1 MKCKKYIES
10 LSSMEDDF
18 DEGLLSQLRE
28 EPPEELHGHIMKSI
42 GREKRKR
49 IFLNYRTYV
58 PAIAAVFIF
67 AIVLKGINGDYDI
80 NSFIK
85 NKMAEKYGTTNLA
98 NVDKE
103 GEKNDIVNQDNL
115 KKEAVDSSSTSKKAN
130 DGENTPIA
138 ASAQKDIQS
147 KDGRASRSANKSE
160 NKNTA
165 SADTRGVTPHKVTLD
180 EYASKKSGNKNT
192 NTATGETSTGNEGI
206 NNGNVTSNPGP
217 EILEKNKKVLSWI
230 TEFNAVATEKN
241 DTYRIAIYEY
251 DRLQNKI
258 MNEGIENSVLTELER
273 NGQYVTF
280 RLNIR

>member
-10 LSSMEDDF
+10 LSSMEDEF

-28 EPPEELHGHIMKSI
+28 EPPEELHGYIMKSI

-67 AIVLKGINGDYDI
+67 AIILNGTNGNHDI
-80 NSFIK
+80 NSIVK
-85 NKMAEKYGTTNLA
+85 NKIAEKFGTADLA
-98 NVDKE
+98 NIDKD
-103 GEKNDIVNQDNL
+103 GANDNIIGQDPL
-115 KKEAVDSSSTSKKAN
+115 KKEASDNSSTAKKSI
-130 DGENTPIA
+130 DGENTSMT
-138 ASAQKDIQS
+138 ASAQKDIQP
-147 KDGRASRSANKSE
+147 KDSRASRSANKSE

-192 NTATGETSTGNEGI
+192 NTATGEASTGNEGV
-206 NNGNVTSNPGP
+206 NNGNITSNPGP
-217 EILEKNKKVLSWI
+217 EILEQNKKVLGWI

-273 NGQYVTF
+273 DGQYVTF